1 LFFFLL
7 ISTSPLGAWAFCWIA
22 NGYVLL
28 GFFFA
33 PAGLIM
39 CFNLGISLYLAWM
52 ILGVRAKTRGLT
64 RHTVREVLGLFF
76 TVNSGSIACGM
87 LALLF
92 FAYSDNPLSYLSL
105 VTGILFLLQAVSLWI
120 VFFARRENLA
130 LWGLLIT
137 GQWRDRQR
145 LLSSVSTDS
154 NGPTGSKQTGE
165 GESSQPSNN
174 SIAL

>member
-1 LFFFLL
+1 
-7 ISTSPLGAWAFCWIA
+7 
-22 NGYVLL
+22 VLL

-39 CFNLGISLYLAWM
+39 CFNLLISLYLAWM

-137 GQWRDRQR
+137 G
-145 LLSSVSTDS
+145 SGAIDS
-154 NGPTGSKQTGE
+154 DCCLRSPRTPIGRRAASRRARGNLRSPPTI
-165 GESSQPSNN
+165 PSRCK
-174 SIAL
+174 